1 VRLKFSVLCDADYT
15 ASRQNGFQG
24 GAVRLRMMA
33 SPRLSFVLS
42 GNKLTVSRVDPA
54 MGRTGVSG
62 SSSGQAVGFDPGG
75 LSHFQTGRRAA

>member
-1 VRLKFSVLCDADYT
+1 MSYSEDSASTVHDVR
-15 ASRQNGFQG
+15 
-24 GAVRLRMMA
+24 RLRA
-33 SPRLSFVLS
+33 IRES

-75 LSHFQTGRRAA
+75 LSHMQTDRRAA